1 MPPSDPF
8 EKRIKRHV
16 LGRPQSF
23 YISTLP
29 GVEHLCAGE
38 LSGMGLAP
46 VDRETSKGSALFTGR
61 IPDCYQANLTLRTAN
76 RILMRVDE
84 FTATNFR
91 QLEKKTADFP
101 WELYLSPNAVVDV
114 RVTAKHSRLM
124 HTDAVAEHFQSG
136 LSKRMET
143 STGNTLKSL
152 PENNFV
158 QRIFIRA
165 EDDRF
170 TVSLDS
176 SGELLHKRGLKS
188 RGGAAPIRETIA
200 AAILMLSGYQPGD
213 PLVDPMCGAGTFSL
227 EAAMMAAHIPAGWF
241 REFAFMGWPCFKP
254 AQWAHIRREAE
265 KKTTRISAPVVFA
278 SDIDPDNCLALEKIF
293 KDTRLLSETAQVTVQ
308 DFFSL
313 HPSDLSIPAEKKQ
326 SGLIILNP
334 PYGLRLGS
342 KDTAAQGI
350 ADIGQKLKKDFRG
363 WRLALIVPDARMM
376 AQIPF
381 PVTPRPL
388 FHGGL
393 TVTLLTGRIQ

>member
-1 MPPSDPF
+1 MTPSEPF

-16 LGRPQSF
+16 LGRTQSF

-38 LSGMGLAP
+38 LTGMGLAP
-46 VDRETSKGSALFTGR
+46 ADGETGKGGALFAGR

-91 QLEKKTADFP
+91 QLEKKTAEFP
-101 WELYLSPNAVVDV
+101 WELYLSPDAMVDV
-114 RVTAKHSRLM
+114 RVTAKRSRLM
-124 HTDAVAEHFQSG
+124 HTDAVTAHFKSG

-143 STGNTLKSL
+143 TLESAEKNCCADS
-152 PENNFV
+152 FV
-158 QRIFIRA
+158 QRMFIRA

-188 RGGAAPIRETIA
+188 RGGTAPIRETIA

-227 EAAMMAAHIPAGWF
+227 EAAMLSAHIPAGWF
-241 REFAFMGWPCFKP
+241 RGFAFMGWPCFKP
-254 AQWAHIRREAE
+254 AQWAYIRREAE
-265 KKTTRISAPVVFA
+265 KKITRISDPVVFA
-278 SDIDPDNCLALEKIF
+278 SDIGPENCLSLEKIF
-293 KDTRLLSETAQVTVQ
+293 KDTPLLSETAQVTAR

-313 HPSDLSIPAEKKQ
+313 HPSALNIPAAKKQ
-326 SGLIILNP
+326 NGLIILNP

-342 KDTAAQGI
+342 KDTAALEI

-363 WRLALIVPDARMM
+363 WRLALIVPEARMM
-376 AQIPF
+376 THIPF

-393 TVTLLTGRIQ
+393 TVTLLTGRIH

>member
-1 MPPSDPF
+1 MTSPDPF

-16 LGRPQSF
+16 LGRLQSF
-23 YISTLP
+23 YTSTLP
-29 GVEHLCAGE
+29 GLERLCAAE
-38 LSGMGLAP
+38 LSGIGLP
-46 VDRETSKGSALFTGR
+46 SDDVETGKGGVEFTGR
-61 IPDCYQANLTLRTAN
+61 IPDCYQANLFLRTAN
-76 RILMRVDE
+76 RILMRVDA

-91 QLEKKTADFP
+91 RLEKKTADFP
-101 WELYLSPNAVVDV
+101 WELHLRPSAAIDVHVVT
-114 RVTAKHSRLM
+114 RHSRLM
-124 HTDAVAEHFQSG
+124 HTEAVAAHFRAG
-136 LSKRMET
+136 LSVRLGCPSADIAKDRA
-143 STGNTLKSL
+143 
-152 PENNFV
+152 ENGFV

-176 SGELLHKRGLKS
+176 SGDLLYKRKVKVH
-188 RGGAAPIRETIA
+188 GGAAPIRETIA

-265 KKTTRISAPVVFA
+265 KKITRISAPVVFA
-278 SDIDPDNCLALEKIF
+278 SDICPDNCLALEKIF
-293 KDTRLLSETAQVTVQ
+293 KDTPLLPETAQVTVQ

-313 HPSDLSIPAEKKQ
+313 LPSDLDVPADARQ
-326 SGLIILNP
+326 NGLIILNP

-342 KDTAAQGI
+342 KNAAGQLM
-350 ADIGQKLKKDFRG
+350 ADIGIKLKKDFKG
-363 WRLALIVPDARMM
+363 WRLALIVPEARMM
-376 AQIPF
+376 ARIPF
-381 PVTPRPL
+381 PVTPHPL

-393 TVTLLTGRIQ
+393 TVTLLTGRIH

>member
-46 VDRETSKGSALFTGR
+46 ADNDTGKGGALFTGR

-91 QLEKKTADFP
+91 QLAKKAADFP
-101 WELYLSPNAVVDV
+101 WELYLSPNAVVEV

-124 HTDAVAEHFQSG
+124 HTDAVTEHFTSG
-136 LSKRMET
+136 LSKRMEV
-143 STGNTLKSL
+143 SAGNTLKSL
-152 PENNFV
+152 PKSGYL
-158 QRIFIRA
+158 QRIFLRA

-176 SGELLHKRGLKS
+176 SGELLHKRGLKT
-188 RGGAAPIRETIA
+188 RGGEAPIRETIA

-213 PLVDPMCGAGTFSL
+213 LIVDPMCGAGTFSL

-265 KKTTRISAPVVFA
+265 KKFTQISAPVVFA

-293 KDTRLLSETAQVTVQ
+293 KDAPLLSETAEVRVQ
-308 DFFSL
+308 DFFSIR
-313 HPSDLSIPAEKKQ
+313 PSDLEIPEDRRQ
-326 SGLIILNP
+326 NGLIVLNP

-342 KDTAAQGI
+342 KSHIPELI
-350 ADIGQKLKKDFRG
+350 ADIGQKLKKDFKG
-363 WRLALIVPDARMM
+363 WRLALIIPEARMM
-376 AQIPF
+376 ARIPF

-393 TVTLLTGRIQ
+393 TVTLLTGRIH